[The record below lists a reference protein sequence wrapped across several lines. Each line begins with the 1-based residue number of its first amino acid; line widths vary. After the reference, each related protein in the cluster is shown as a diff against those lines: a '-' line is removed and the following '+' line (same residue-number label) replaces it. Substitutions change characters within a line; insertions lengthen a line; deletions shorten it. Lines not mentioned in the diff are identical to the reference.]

1 MRGKVAGLAG
11 LVLLGTAWAAAS
23 TAASAQTKPVT
34 LRFKAMVGSEPFA
47 CGRSYDGIG
56 TAKAWITPQ
65 DFRFYVSEVQLV
77 DRAGKTV
84 PVEFAQDR
92 KWQHRDVA
100 LLDFED
106 KSGPCLN
113 GTAETNL
120 MVRGSV
126 PADDYAGLRFT
137 LGVPFGLNHE
147 DALLAYSPL
156 NLSGLFWSWLGGYK
170 FLRLDMAVSKGP
182 GFVVHLGSTACQPAG
197 GMAMGGHAGHGRAVG
212 AATQRPARCDN
223 PNRPTVTFA
232 SFDPDKDVIV
242 ADIAA
247 LLAKTDVTVN
257 QPDTALGCL
266 SAPDDKDC
274 TGVMAAFGLPS
285 GAQSF
290 FRLDR

>member
-1 MRGKVAGLAG
+1 MRARGLLLAG
-11 LVLLGTAWAAAS
+11 LFLAAFSAE
-23 TAASAQTKPVT
+23 AADPKAVS

-56 TAKAWITPQ
+56 TAKARITPQ
-65 DFRFYVSEVQLV
+65 DLRFYVSEVQLI
-77 DRAGKTV
+77 DQAGKAV
-84 PVEFAQDR
+84 PVDLTQDR

-113 GTAETNL
+113 GTTETNL
-120 MVRGSV
+120 MVRGTV
-126 PADDYAGLRFT
+126 PAGDYAGVRFT

-170 FLRLDMAVSKGP
+170 FLRLDMAVSQGP

-197 GMAMGGHAGHGRAVG
+197 GMAMGGAHAGHGRAVG
-212 AATQRPARCDN
+212 AATQRPAKCDN
-223 PNRPTVTFA
+223 PNRPTIAFA
-232 SFDPDKDVIV
+232 AFDPDKDVIV

-285 GAQSF
+285 GAQSV
-290 FRLDR
+290 FRLER